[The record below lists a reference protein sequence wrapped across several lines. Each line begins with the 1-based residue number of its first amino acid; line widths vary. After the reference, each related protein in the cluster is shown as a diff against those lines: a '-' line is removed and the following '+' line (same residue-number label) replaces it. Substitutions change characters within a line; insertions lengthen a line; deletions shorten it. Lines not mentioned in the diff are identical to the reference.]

1 MRDRSR
7 IGRDVMI
14 ILFGAAIGTLF
25 TILVAYPELLA
36 NSRAN
41 SARIES
47 NSAQIE
53 LLWEA
58 HEIRHQP
65 STSDGGK
72 EQ

>member
-36 NSRAN
+36 DSRAN
-41 SARIES
+41 TARIES

-53 LLWEA
+53 LL
-58 HEIRHQP
+58 
-65 STSDGGK
+65 
-72 EQ
+72 